1 MLVTPVKEIQFED
14 MSALREQSQ
23 KIGSMLSEDL
33 RAYTKTLTA
42 LCAPRKVLGE
52 FMQSASRDKV
62 VGAEK
67 NFSLL
72 EERYKAVMRDAFGLS
87 AKLSTPLSAIHN
99 KLSLTPWCYS
109 EVLAG
114 SSSPLIFS
122 TPVRWVLSYDCSY
135 DLRDLITD
143 RIKSEELRYEE
154 VSPFVV
160 RALTVWLLF
169 EQSPELKRI
178 LAGLGYE
185 MSVEILP
192 EISGDLPYVVLTS
205 IVPAF
210 RPQDTLV
217 GMVSQLS
224 GGSSFEELVD
234 VEGIEKMSFLLKERL
249 LSQLEGV

>member
-1 MLVTPVKEIQFED
+1 MLMTPIKEIQFEE
-14 MSALREQSQ
+14 MSALRERSQ
-23 KIGSMLSEDL
+23 KIGSLLSEDL

-67 NFSLL
+67 SFALL

-87 AKLSTPLSAIHN
+87 AKLSTPLPAIHN

-109 EVLAG
+109 EVLTG

-160 RALTVWLLF
+160 RALVAWLLF

-178 LAGLGYE
+178 LSGLGFDVSLE
-185 MSVEILP
+185 VLP

-205 IVPAF
+205 TVPAF
-210 RPQDTLV
+210 RPQDSLV
-217 GMVSQLS
+217 SMVSQLS

-234 VEGIEKMSFLLKERL
+234 VDGIKAMPFVLKDRL
-249 LSQLEGV
+249 LAQLEGV

>member
-1 MLVTPVKEIQFED
+1 MLMTPIKEIQFEE
-14 MSALREQSQ
+14 MSALRERSQ
-23 KIGSMLSEDL
+23 KIGSLLSEDL

-67 NFSLL
+67 NFALL

-87 AKLSTPLSAIHN
+87 AKLSTPLPAIHN

-109 EVLAG
+109 EVLTG

-160 RALTVWLLF
+160 RALVAWLLF

-178 LAGLGYE
+178 LSGLGFDVSLE
-185 MSVEILP
+185 VLT

-205 IVPAF
+205 TVPAF
-210 RPQDTLV
+210 RPQDSLV
-217 GMVSQLS
+217 SMVSQLS

-234 VEGIEKMSFLLKERL
+234 VDGIKAMPFVLKDRL
-249 LSQLEGV
+249 LAQLEGV